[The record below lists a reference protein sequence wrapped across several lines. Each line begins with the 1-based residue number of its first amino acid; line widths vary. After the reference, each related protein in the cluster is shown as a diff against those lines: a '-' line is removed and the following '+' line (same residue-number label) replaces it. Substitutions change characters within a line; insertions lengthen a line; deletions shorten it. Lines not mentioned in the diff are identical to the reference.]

1 MSSDRSV
8 TPTKQ
13 PIVTRPGQI
22 VTIDR
27 YILEQQLSYPEASG
41 DLSGLLYDIALTG
54 KMIAREVRK
63 AGLVDILGET
73 GNVNVQGEEVQKL
86 DEYANECFI
95 KNFDHTGRL
104 CVMASEEE
112 EDPVPIPDRFECGN
126 YVLLF
131 DPLDGSSNIDANV
144 SIGSIFSIYR
154 RVTETGGCG
163 TLEDLLRKGC
173 DQVAAGYVLYG
184 SSTMLVYTTCHGQV
198 DGFTLDP
205 SIGEFLLSHPDI
217 RIPEKGTIY
226 SCNEGYRNL
235 MFEGTR
241 RLLEHLQA
249 DDKDTGRPYSG
260 RYVGSMVA
268 DVHRTLLYGGI
279 FMYPGT
285 HTAPGGKLRLLYE
298 ANPTGLLIEEAG
310 GMASTGNKP
319 LLEVQATEL
328 HQRVPLFMGSRQDVE
343 LAIEF
348 ETRHTQKHHT
358 EEVS

>member
-1 MSSDRSV
+1 MHSSHPV
-8 TPTKQ
+8 KPKKQ
-13 PIVTRPGQI
+13 PIVTRPSEI

-27 YILEQQLSYPEASG
+27 YILEQELKHPEASG

-54 KMIAREVRK
+54 KMIAREVSK
-63 AGLVDILGET
+63 AGLVDILGQT
-73 GNVNVQGEEVQKL
+73 GDVNVQGEVVQKL
-86 DEYANECFI
+86 DDYANECFI
-95 KNFDHTGRL
+95 KNFDHSGRL

-112 EDPVPIPDRFECGN
+112 ENPVPIPEKFECGN

-154 RVTETGGCG
+154 RVTEGGGCG

-184 SSTMLVYTTCHGQV
+184 SSTMLVYTTGHAHV

-217 RIPEKGTIY
+217 RIPDKGKIY

-235 MFEGTR
+235 MFDGTR
-241 RLLEHLQA
+241 RLLEYLQA
-249 DDKDTGRPYSG
+249 DDKDSGRPYSA

-285 HTAPGGKLRLLYE
+285 AKAPGGKLRLLYE
-298 ANPTGLLIEEAG
+298 ANPMGMLVEQAG
-310 GMASTGNKP
+310 GMASTGKEP
-319 LLEVQATEL
+319 VLELQASEL
-328 HQRVPLFMGSRQDVE
+328 HQRVPLFMGSREDVQ

-348 ETRHTQKHHT
+348 ESGAR
-358 EEVS
+358 

>member
-1 MSSDRSV
+1 MSSKGV
-8 TPTKQ
+8 TPTKT
-13 PIVTRPGQI
+13 PIVTRPSQI

-27 YILEQQLSYPEASG
+27 YILEQEQSHPGASG

-63 AGLVDILGET
+63 AGLVDILGQT
-73 GNVNVQGEEVQKL
+73 GTINVQGEEVQKL
-86 DEYANECFI
+86 DDYAHECFV
-95 KNFDHTGRL
+95 KNFDHSGRL

-112 EDPVPIPDRFECGN
+112 EEAIPIPDKFECGN

-154 RVTETGGCG
+154 RVTEGDGCG

-184 SSTMLVYTTCHGQV
+184 SSTMLVYTTGHGQV

-205 SIGEFLLSHPDI
+205 SIGEFLLSHAGIAIPD
-217 RIPEKGTIY
+217 KGKIY

-235 MFEGTR
+235 LSEGTR
-241 RLLEHLQA
+241 RFLDHLQEV
-249 DDKDTGRPYSG
+249 DKDSGRPYSA
-260 RYVGSMVA
+260 RYIGSMVA
-268 DVHRTLLYGGI
+268 DVHRTLMYGAI
-279 FMYPGT
+279 FMYPAT
-285 HTAPGGKLRLLYE
+285 ERAPGGKLRLLYE
-298 ANPTGLLIEEAG
+298 ANPMGMLIEQAG
-310 GMASTGNKP
+310 GLASTGREP
-319 LLEVQATEL
+319 ILELQATEL
-328 HQRVPLFMGSRQDVE
+328 HQRVPLFMGSKQDVE

-348 ETRHTQKHHT
+348 ETGVR
-358 EEVS
+358 

>member
-1 MSSDRSV
+1 MPTRNTV
-8 TPTKQ
+8 TPTKT
-13 PIVTRPGQI
+13 PIITRPSQI
-22 VTIDR
+22 VTIER
-27 YILEQQLSYPEASG
+27 YILDREQSHPEASG
-41 DLSGLLYDIALTG
+41 HLSGLLYDLALTG

-63 AGLVDILGET
+63 AGLVDILGQT
-73 GNVNVQGEEVQKL
+73 GTVNVHGEEVQKL
-86 DEYANECFI
+86 DDYANECFI
-95 KNFDHTGRL
+95 KNFDHSGRL

-112 EDPVPIPDRFECGN
+112 EGPIPIPDKFECGN

-154 RVTETGGCG
+154 RVTENDGCG
-163 TLEDLLRKGC
+163 TIEDLLRKGSE
-173 DQVAAGYVLYG
+173 QVAAGYVLYG
-184 SSTMLVYTTCHGQV
+184 SSTMLVYTTGGGQV

-205 SIGEFLLSHPDI
+205 SIGEFLLSHADI
-217 RIPEKGTIY
+217 RIPEKGKIY

-235 MFEGTR
+235 LFDGTR
-241 RLLEHLQA
+241 RFLDFLQEN
-249 DDKDTGRPYSG
+249 DKASGRPYSA

-285 HTAPGGKLRLLYE
+285 EKVPGGKLRLLYE
-298 ANPTGLLIEEAG
+298 ANPLGMLIEEAG
-310 GMASTGNKP
+310 GLASTGKEP
-319 LLEVQATEL
+319 ILELQATAL

-348 ETRHTQKHHT
+348 ESGAR
-358 EEVS
+358 

>member
-1 MSSDRSV
+1 MHSSHPV
-8 TPTKQ
+8 KPKKQ
-13 PIVTRPGQI
+13 PIVTRPSEI

-27 YILEQQLSYPEASG
+27 YILEQELKHPEASG

-54 KMIAREVRK
+54 KMIAREVSK
-63 AGLVDILGET
+63 AGLVDILGQT
-73 GNVNVQGEEVQKL
+73 GDVNVQGEVVQKL
-86 DEYANECFI
+86 DDYANECFI
-95 KNFDHTGRL
+95 KNFDHSGRL

-112 EDPVPIPDRFECGN
+112 ENPVPIPEKFECGN

-154 RVTETGGCG
+154 RVTEGGGCG

-184 SSTMLVYTTCHGQV
+184 SSTMLVYTTGHAHV

-217 RIPEKGTIY
+217 RIPDKGKIY

-235 MFEGTR
+235 MFDGTR
-241 RLLEHLQA
+241 RLLEYLQA
-249 DDKDTGRPYSG
+249 DDKDSGRPYSA

-285 HTAPGGKLRLLYE
+285 AKAPGGKLRLLYE
-298 ANPTGLLIEEAG
+298 ANPMGMLVEQAG
-310 GMASTGNKP
+310 GMASTGKEP
-319 LLEVQATEL
+319 VLELQASEL
-328 HQRVPLFMGSRQDVE
+328 HQRVPLFMGSREDVQ

-348 ETRHTQKHHT
+348 ETGAR
-358 EEVS
+358 

>member
-1 MSSDRSV
+1 MSTDRSV
-8 TPTKQ
+8 TPAKQ
-13 PIVTRPGQI
+13 PIVTKPSQI

-27 YILEQQLSYPEASG
+27 YILEQQLSHPGASG

-54 KMIAREVRK
+54 KMIAREVKK
-63 AGLVDILGET
+63 AGLVDILGHT
-73 GNVNVQGEEVQKL
+73 GTINVQGEEVQKL
-86 DEYANECFI
+86 DDYANQCFI

-104 CVMASEEE
+104 WVMASEEE
-112 EDPVPIPDRFECGN
+112 DDPVPIPEKFQMGS

-154 RVTETGGCG
+154 RVTEDGRRG
-163 TLEDLLRKGC
+163 TLQDLLRKGC

-184 SSTMLVYTTCHGQV
+184 SSTMLVYTTGHGQV

-217 RIPEKGTIY
+217 RIPEQGGIY

-235 MFEGTR
+235 MSAGTR
-241 RLLEHLQA
+241 RYLDYLQE
-249 DDKDTGRPYSG
+249 DDADTGRPYSA

-279 FMYPGT
+279 FMYPAT
-285 HTAPGGKLRLLYE
+285 TRAPGGKLRLLYE
-298 ANPTGLLIEEAG
+298 ANPMAMLIEQAG
-310 GMASTGNKP
+310 GMASTGREP
-319 LLEVQATEL
+319 LLEVQAREL
-328 HQRVPLFMGSRQDVE
+328 HERVPLFMGSKRDVE
-343 LAIEF
+343 RAIEF
-348 ETRHTQKHHT
+348 ETGAR
-358 EEVS
+358 

>member
-1 MSSDRSV
+1 MPTRNPV
-8 TPTKQ
+8 TPTKT
-13 PIVTRPGQI
+13 PIITRPGQI
-22 VTIDR
+22 VTIER
-27 YILEQQLSYPEASG
+27 YILDREQRHPEASG

-63 AGLVDILGET
+63 AGLVDILGQT
-73 GNVNVQGEEVQKL
+73 GTVNIQGEEVQKL
-86 DEYANECFI
+86 DDYANECFI

-112 EDPVPIPDRFECGN
+112 DDPVPIPDKFACGN

-144 SIGSIFSIYR
+144 SIGSIFSMYR
-154 RVTETGGCG
+154 RVTDGCGCG
-163 TLEDLLRKGC
+163 TLEDLLRKGSE
-173 DQVAAGYVLYG
+173 QVAAGYVLYG
-184 SSTMLVYTTCHGQV
+184 SSTMLVYTTGGGQV

-217 RIPEKGTIY
+217 RIPEKGKIY

-235 MFEGTR
+235 LFDGTR
-241 RLLEHLQA
+241 RFLDHLQEN
-249 DDKDTGRPYSG
+249 DQVSGRPYSA

-285 HTAPGGKLRLLYE
+285 EKAPGGKLRLLYE
-298 ANPTGLLIEEAG
+298 ANPMGMLIEEAG
-310 GMASTGNKP
+310 GLASTGKEP
-319 LLEVQATEL
+319 ILGLQATEL
-328 HQRVPLFMGSRQDVE
+328 HQRAPLFMGSKQDVE
-343 LAIEF
+343 LA
-348 ETRHTQKHHT
+348 
-358 EEVS
+358 V

>member
-1 MSSDRSV
+1 MSSNPVS
-8 TPTKQ
+8 PTKT
-13 PIVTRPGQI
+13 PIITRPSQI

-27 YILEQQLSYPEASG
+27 YILDQQLRQPEASG

-54 KMIAREVRK
+54 KMIGREVSK
-63 AGLVDILGET
+63 AGLVDILGQT
-73 GNVNVQGEEVQKL
+73 GTINVQGEEVQKL
-86 DEYANECFI
+86 DDYANECFI

-112 EDPVPIPDRFECGN
+112 DGPIPIPDKFECGN

-154 RVTETGGCG
+154 RITEGGGCG
-163 TLEDLLRKGC
+163 TLEDLLRKGGE
-173 DQVAAGYVLYG
+173 QVAAGYVLYG
-184 SSTMLVYTTCHGQV
+184 SSTMLVYTTGGGQV

-205 SIGEFLLSHPDI
+205 SIGEFLLSHADIAIPD
-217 RIPEKGTIY
+217 KGKIY

-235 MFEGTR
+235 LFDGTR
-241 RLLEHLQA
+241 RFLDYLQE
-249 DDKDTGRPYSG
+249 DDKDTGRPYSA

-285 HTAPGGKLRLLYE
+285 AKAPGGKLRLLYE
-298 ANPTGLLIEEAG
+298 ANPMGMLIEQAG
-310 GMASTGNKP
+310 GLASTGKEP
-319 LLEVQATEL
+319 ILELQATEL
-328 HQRVPLFMGSRQDVE
+328 HQRVPLFMGSKQDVE

-348 ETRHTQKHHT
+348 ETGVR
-358 EEVS
+358 

>member
-1 MSSDRSV
+1 MPSQRTV
-8 TPTKQ
+8 KPKKQ
-13 PIVTRPGQI
+13 PIVTRPSEI
-22 VTIDR
+22 ITIGR
-27 YILEQQLSYPEASG
+27 YILDEELKHPEASG

-54 KMIAREVRK
+54 KMIAREVSK
-63 AGLVDILGET
+63 AGLVDILGQT
-73 GNVNVQGEEVQKL
+73 GHVNVQGEKVQKL

-104 CVMASEEE
+104 CVMASKEEE
-112 EDPVPIPDRFECGN
+112 KPVPIPAKFETGK

-131 DPLDGSSNIDANV
+131 DPLDGSSNIDGNV

-154 RVTETGGCG
+154 RVSEGPGNG
-163 TLEDLLRKGC
+163 DLQDLLRQGC

-184 SSTMLVYTTCHGQV
+184 PSTMLVYTTGHGKV

-205 SIGEFLLSHPDI
+205 GIGEFLLSHPDI

-235 MFEGTR
+235 MFDGTR
-241 RLLEHLQA
+241 RFLEYLQEP
-249 DDKDTGRPYSG
+249 DKESGRPYSA

-285 HTAPGGKLRLLYE
+285 AKAPGGKLRLLYE
-298 ANPTGLLIEEAG
+298 ANPMAMLIEHAG
-310 GMASTGNKP
+310 GLATTGKEP
-319 LLEVQATEL
+319 ILELQATEL
-328 HQRVPLFMGSRQDVE
+328 HQRVPLFMGSKKDVE

-348 ETRHTQKHHT
+348 ETGAR
-358 EEVS
+358 

>member
-1 MSSDRSV
+1 MSSKGV
-8 TPTKQ
+8 TPTKT
-13 PIVTRPGQI
+13 PIVTRPSQI

-27 YILEQQLSYPEASG
+27 YILEQEQSHAGASG

-63 AGLVDILGET
+63 AGLVDILGQT
-73 GNVNVQGEEVQKL
+73 GTINVQGEEVQKL
-86 DEYANECFI
+86 DDYAHECFV
-95 KNFDHTGRL
+95 KNFDHSGRL

-112 EDPVPIPDRFECGN
+112 EEAIPIPDKFECGN

-154 RVTETGGCG
+154 RVTEGDGCG

-184 SSTMLVYTTCHGQV
+184 SSTMLVYTTGHGQV

-205 SIGEFLLSHPDI
+205 SIGEFLLSHAGIAIPD
-217 RIPEKGTIY
+217 KGKIY

-235 MFEGTR
+235 LSEGTR
-241 RLLEHLQA
+241 RFLDHLQEV
-249 DDKDTGRPYSG
+249 DKDSGRPYSA
-260 RYVGSMVA
+260 RYIGSMVA
-268 DVHRTLLYGGI
+268 DVHRTLMYGGI
-279 FMYPGT
+279 FMYPAT
-285 HTAPGGKLRLLYE
+285 ERAPGGKLRLLYE
-298 ANPTGLLIEEAG
+298 ANPMGMLIEQAG
-310 GMASTGNKP
+310 GLASTGREP
-319 LLEVQATEL
+319 ILELQATEL
-328 HQRVPLFMGSRQDVE
+328 HQRVPLFMGSKQDVE

-348 ETRHTQKHHT
+348 ETGVR
-358 EEVS
+358 